1 MIKIVADENIEF
13 VREAF
18 SKLGKLSV
26 LPGRKI
32 SRKDLVDADVLLIRS
47 VTQVNERLLA
57 NTKVK
62 FVGTATIGN
71 DHVDKNYLN
80 SHNTYFRDA
89 AGCNSDAVVEYVFT
103 ALFQQ
108 ATVQNITLEN
118 KTIGIVG
125 VGNIGSR
132 VARIA
137 NVLGLKVLKN
147 DPPLKRKTNSSDYLK
162 LDELMKAD
170 IVTIHVP
177 LIKAG
182 MDKTLHLFDQ
192 QRLNKLKDRSILI
205 NTSRGSV
212 IDNNELNKVISD
224 KKLNVVL
231 DVWEKEPK
239 INIELLDK
247 VKIATPHIAGYSLEG
262 KVNGT
267 MILYKAL
274 CDFLKVSPT
283 WKPQLPIIEDRIT
296 ASDSNLETTLQ
307 SIFTSIYNINKDD
320 LNLRKI
326 AEFEVKEGEAYFD
339 SLRRNYLLR
348 REFSNYTLKLSNQNK
363 KLEKLLKTFRFKIE

>member
-1 MIKIVADENIEF
+1 
-13 VREAF
+13 
-18 SKLGKLSV
+18 
-26 LPGRKI
+26 
-32 SRKDLVDADVLLIRS
+32 
-47 VTQVNERLLA
+47 
-57 NTKVK
+57 
-62 FVGTATIGN
+62 
-71 DHVDKNYLN
+71 
-80 SHNTYFRDA
+80 
-89 AGCNSDAVVEYVFT
+89 
-103 ALFQQ
+103 
-108 ATVQNITLEN
+108 
-118 KTIGIVG
+118 
-125 VGNIGSR
+125 
-132 VARIA
+132 
-137 NVLGLKVLKN
+137 
-147 DPPLKRKTNSSDYLK
+147 
-162 LDELMKAD
+162 
-170 IVTIHVP
+170 
-177 LIKAG
+177 

-239 INIELLDK
+239 INIELLNK